1 MQVCTNY
8 NVPSCV
14 MSPWLLN
21 IFMGGVIRD
30 VNSSLLES
38 EYDPVGMNIECFD
51 VNQLLFVDDTTLVTG
66 KTM

>member
-1 MQVCTNY
+1 
-8 NVPSCV
+8 
-14 MSPWLLN
+14 
-21 IFMGGVIRD
+21 MGGVIRD